1 LDENQMSLDFFKDD
15 GVFLP
20 MLNDVGRNAFYK
32 DALKIAAPGKTV
44 CDIGAG
50 TGFLS
55 VLAAQ
60 SGAARVIAVEQ
71 NAARCEYL
79 EKNIKKVGLD
89 DLVQV
94 VHGDFLDLDISADV
108 YVSETINTQIFGENI
123 IALSN
128 HAQRHGGEFIP
139 SQFKIWAEVY
149 RDHPIFI
156 LDLLHN
162 ESYDFSPGVE
172 IDSKFSSLINQDF
185 LSQYNLQDTV
195 FKANQLNRLFPMLDR
210 FNDVKLISRGTTQ
223 PIVVDLNT
231 KIDENNIMLT
241 VPGDL
246 IQSDFDLV
254 VIKWQAIYKTV
265 TLNHDQCWFGNVAKQ
280 IHRQFKTQHDVV
292 FKYDPVIRDW
302 RLKY

>member
-1 LDENQMSLDFFKDD
+1 
-15 GVFLP
+15 
-20 MLNDVGRNAFYK
+20 
-32 DALKIAAPGKTV
+32 
-44 CDIGAG
+44 
-50 TGFLS
+50 
-55 VLAAQ
+55 
-60 SGAARVIAVEQ
+60 
-71 NAARCEYL
+71 
-79 EKNIKKVGLD
+79 
-89 DLVQV
+89 
-94 VHGDFLDLDISADV
+94 
-108 YVSETINTQIFGENI
+108 
-123 IALSN
+123 
-128 HAQRHGGEFIP
+128 
-139 SQFKIWAEVY
+139 
-149 RDHPIFI
+149 
-156 LDLLHN
+156 
-162 ESYDFSPGVE
+162 
-172 IDSKFSSLINQDF
+172 
-185 LSQYNLQDTV
+185 V